1 MHIPRSG
8 LAVLGNVLFA
18 TFLTSTVALGFARI
32 SIACMLLQ
40 VAQSRRSRVAIWAT
54 IALQVAVMLMY
65 IIAQLVQ
72 CNSVIA
78 RKIKIQESQCL
89 TPSQI
94 WSYTYAS
101 TSELSSVH
109 THASHSSLLTL
120 PGIAIF
126 SDLLCTIIP
135 ICLLKNLTRSRVEKI
150 LISILLGSC
159 LLGTGACIARIYYM
173 VIFDFSSPD
182 GFYLM
187 VDRFIWSRA
196 EESLLIIAACA
207 PLMKSPIERFLKR
220 LGLAQGFSVPQR
232 QLNEVSVW
240 SQSKETDSHSGSH
253 QSNV

>member
-1 MHIPRSG
+1 
-8 LAVLGNVLFA
+8 
-18 TFLTSTVALGFARI
+18 
-32 SIACMLLQ
+32 MLLQ
-40 VAQSRRSRVAIWAT
+40 VAQSRRSKVAIWAT

-78 RKIKIQESQCL
+78 HKINIKESQCL

-101 TSELSSVH
+101 TSEFSSVAH
-109 THASHSSLLTL
+109 TQAVVSLTL
-120 PGIAIF
+120 PGIAIC

-173 VIFDFSSPD
+173 VVFDFSSPD

-196 EESLLIIAACA
+196 EESLMIIAACV
-207 PLMKSPIERFLKR
+207 PLMKSPIERLLKR
-220 LGLAQGFSVPQR
+220 LGLAQGFTVPLR
-232 QLNEVSVW
+232 ELNEVSLR
-240 SQSKETDSHSGSH
+240 SQSKEADSHSESH